1 MAKLRKMLGDPTGP
15 RAKALMALIDTQSAS
30 TLGRWAAAYAEER
43 YLPILSRHCS
53 GQPADERFA
62 TAIKQA
68 IACADGSTTLKDT
81 KPALRAALTAARE
94 TGDADPVAQAAAR
107 AISTACGCDSDADE
121 CPRFRLL
128 WRGGRGVRPR
138 PGYPPTR
145 RSMSVWRIWNS
156 IGSSRHCGMRP
167 LRMSRT
173 LSRCGGTAETRV
185 GDAR

>member
-53 GQPADERFA
+53 GQPR
-62 TAIKQA
+62 TNGSPRPSSRRSPV
-68 IACADGSTTLKDT
+68 ADGSTTLKDT

-107 AISTACGCDSDADE
+107 AISTACGVIQTPTNALGFAFYGAAAAAYDQA
-121 CPRFRLL
+121 
-128 WRGGRGVRPR
+128 
-138 PGYPPTR
+138 GYPPTR

-167 LRMSRT
+167 LRN
-173 LSRCGGTAETRV
+173 EPHQ
-185 GDAR
+185 